1 MPGDETA
8 NRFEIRRRACSASA
22 WPLRPSLPILRRP
35 KPAIEHKMSMTK
47 DSIIQ
52 ALSRVNDP
60 ELHKD
65 LVSLNMVKHVEVA
78 DAVVRLGIELTTPA
92 CPMKDQI
99 QRDIEKALMPLGAK
113 DVRIE
118 WSAQVRGAPK
128 LAGQLPGV
136 KNIVAVGAG
145 KGGVGKSTV
154 AVLAALGLSREGA
167 KVGLMDADIYG
178 PSIPKMLGIEFEKP
192 RVRNEKI
199 LPLDAHGLK
208 VMSMGFMV
216 EPDRAVIWRGPMVH
230 GVIRQFL
237 EQVDWGELD
246 YLIIDLPPGT
256 GDVPLTLSQSIP
268 LTGAVVVCTPQD
280 VALLDAIKALRMY
293 QQLNVDI
300 LGIVENMSYF
310 RAPDTG
316 KEYDLFGRGGAKKAA
331 ERVGVPF
338 LGEIPINISIRI
350 SGDAGSPADCFD
362 KTDEAT
368 REGIMSFVR
377 RLAGQISIKS
387 LGAAAP
393 LELKIT

>member
-1 MPGDETA
+1 
-8 NRFEIRRRACSASA
+8 
-22 WPLRPSLPILRRP
+22 
-35 KPAIEHKMSMTK
+35 MTK
-47 DSIIQ
+47 DSIMQ

-65 LVSLNMVKHVEVA
+65 LVTLNMVKHVDVSGG
-78 DAVVRLGIELTTPA
+78 VVKLGIELTTPA

-99 QRDIEKALMPLGAK
+99 QKDIEKAIMPLGAK
-113 DVRIE
+113 EVLIE
-118 WSAQVRGAPK
+118 WSAQVRGGTK
-128 LAGQLPGV
+128 VAGQLPGV
-136 KNIVAVGAG
+136 KNIIAVGAG

-154 AVLAALGLSREGA
+154 AVLAALGLAREGA
-167 KVGLMDADIYG
+167 KVGLMDADVYG
-178 PSIPKMLGIEFEKP
+178 PSIPKMVGIEFEKP
-192 RVRNEKI
+192 RVRGEKI

-268 LTGAVVVCTPQD
+268 LTGAVVVCTPQE

-293 QQLNVDI
+293 QQLNVEI

-316 KEYDLFGRGGAKKAA
+316 KEYDLFGRGGAKRAA
-331 ERVGVPF
+331 ERVGAAF
-338 LGEIPINISIRI
+338 LGEIPINISIRT
-350 SGDAGSPADCFD
+350 SGDAGTPADCFD
-362 KTDEAT
+362 KSDEAT

-377 RLAGQISIKS
+377 KLAGQVSIKN
-387 LGAAAP
+387 LAAGP
-393 LELKIT
+393 SVELKIT

>member
-1 MPGDETA
+1 MSLTNEA
-8 NRFEIRRRACSASA
+8 VLSA
-22 WPLRPSLPILRRP
+22 LRG
-35 KPAIEHKMSMTK
+35 
-47 DSIIQ
+47 
-52 ALSRVNDP
+52 VNDP

-65 LVSLNMVKHVEVA
+65 LVSLNMVKYVEVA
-78 DAVVRLGIELTTPA
+78 DGVVNLGIELTTPA
-92 CPMKDQI
+92 CPLKDQI
-99 QRDIEKALMPLGAK
+99 QKDIEKAILPLGARE
-113 DVRIE
+113 VRIE
-118 WSAQVRGAPK
+118 WSAQVRSARGPS
-128 LAGQLPGV
+128 GQLPGV
-136 KNIVAVGAG
+136 KNTIAVGAG

-154 AVLAALGLSREGA
+154 AVVAALGLAREGA
-167 KVGLMDADIYG
+167 KVGLMDADVYG

-192 RVRNEKI
+192 RVRGEKI

-208 VMSMGFMV
+208 VMSMGFMI
-216 EPDRAVIWRGPMVH
+216 EPERAVIWRGPMVH

-246 YLIIDLPPGT
+246 YLVIDLPPGT

-268 LTGAVVVCTPQD
+268 LTGAVVVCTPQE

-338 LGEIPINISIRI
+338 LGEIPINVAIRA
-350 SGDAGSPADCFD
+350 SGDAGTPADCFD
-362 KTDEAT
+362 KTDPAT
-368 REGIMSFVR
+368 RDGIMSFVR
-377 RLAGQISIKS
+377 RLAGQVSIKS
-387 LGAAAP
+387 LSAAPP

>member
-1 MPGDETA
+1 MPLTNETV
-8 NRFEIRRRACSASA
+8 RSA
-22 WPLRPSLPILRRP
+22 LR
-35 KPAIEHKMSMTK
+35 TV
-47 DSIIQ
+47 Q
-52 ALSRVNDP
+52 DP

-65 LVSLNMVKHVEVA
+65 LVTLNMVKHVEVA
-78 DAVVRLGIELTTPA
+78 DGVVRLGIELTTPA

-99 QRDIEKALMPLGAK
+99 QKDIEKAILPLGAS
-113 DVRIE
+113 DVQIE
-118 WSAQVRGAPK
+118 WSAQVRAAPK
-128 LAGQLPGV
+128 LAGQIPGV
-136 KNIVAVGAG
+136 KNTIAIGAG
-145 KGGVGKSTV
+145 KGGVGKSTI
-154 AVLAALGLSREGA
+154 AVLAAVGLMREGA
-167 KVGLMDADIYG
+167 KVGLLDADIYG

-199 LPLDAHGLK
+199 LPIETHGLR

-230 GVIRQFL
+230 GVIKQFL

-268 LTGAVVVCTPQD
+268 MTGAVVVCTPQE

-316 KEYDLFGRGGAKKAA
+316 KEYDLFGRGGARKAA
-331 ERVGVPF
+331 ERVGVTF
-338 LGEIPINISIRI
+338 LGEIPINISIRT
-350 SGDAGSPADCFD
+350 SGDAGTPADCFE

-368 REGIMSFVR
+368 RDAILAFVR
-377 RLAGQISIKS
+377 RLAGQVSVKN
-387 LGAAAP
+387 LGQGQP
-393 LELKIT
+393 LELRIT